1 MNRGLV
7 LSLSA
12 IVLGTIGLTAA
23 QAQTVDLSLNLRY
36 TDPANPLEGGTWELV
51 AKVDSGLGISAINAL
66 LSDVDNGVAPDD
78 IALGG
83 SPAGATTLGA
93 IDPIDPGG
101 ANERPAYLTYNAGFA
116 TDLIYAQDI
125 TAGSVGDVG
134 TGVGTPGDN
143 GTDVLRNIAWDNAA
157 LIASGTFSSG
167 TRPTF
172 TTKNSNFSD
181 SNVFTI
187 IDVDPLLNTSA
198 QPLGGTTT
206 TVRGDSLETLL
217 LENTAGTGLL
227 AGDVNRDGIVN
238 GSDAAIFGGNW
249 LAAVLPGVA
258 WNSGD
263 FNNDDLVNGSD
274 AALLGGNWLASSTPP
289 ALTGL
294 SAVPEPSTLL
304 LASAAMFFGFFRRR
318 NSLCV

>member
-1 MNRGLV
+1 
-7 LSLSA
+7 
-12 IVLGTIGLTAA
+12 
-23 QAQTVDLSLNLRY
+23 
-36 TDPANPLEGGTWELV
+36 
-51 AKVDSGLGISAINAL
+51 
-66 LSDVDNGVAPDD
+66 
-78 IALGG
+78 
-83 SPAGATTLGA
+83 
-93 IDPIDPGG
+93 
-101 ANERPAYLTYNAGFA
+101 
-116 TDLIYAQDI
+116 
-125 TAGSVGDVG
+125 
-134 TGVGTPGDN
+134 
-143 GTDVLRNIAWDNAA
+143 
-157 LIASGTFSSG
+157 
-167 TRPTF
+167 
-172 TTKNSNFSD
+172 
-181 SNVFTI
+181 
-187 IDVDPLLNTSA
+187 
-198 QPLGGTTT
+198 
-206 TVRGDSLETLL
+206 
-217 LENTAGTGLL
+217 LL

>member
-206 TVRGDSLETLL
+206 TVRGETRR
-217 LENTAGTGLL
+217 GL
-227 AGDVNRDGIVN
+227 AC
-238 GSDAAIFGGNW
+238 W
-249 LAAVLPGVA
+249 LV
-258 WNSGD
+258 
-263 FNNDDLVNGSD
+263 
-274 AALLGGNWLASSTPP
+274 T
-289 ALTGL
+289 
-294 SAVPEPSTLL
+294 
-304 LASAAMFFGFFRRR
+304 
-318 NSLCV
+318 